1 MKFACFDHGGEFRTG
16 CIRGEMLVLLPAT
29 FRDVVDI
36 IEGGTEALA
45 IAASA
50 SADKAAPCVELA
62 TANLLSPIRRFR
74 RDVLCTGWNYWDHFE
89 EGHGRREG
97 QDVPRPNAPTFFGKS
112 PFTVVGPRADIVC
125 DSVVS
130 SQWDYEAELAL
141 VIGRQGRNIP
151 ATRAWEYVWGYCLAN
166 DVSARD
172 LQRRHGGQWL
182 KGKSIDGTMPLGPWI
197 TTVDSID
204 PQDIRLQCLINGE
217 IRQDASTRQMAFP
230 IPTLI
235 EELSFGMTL
244 FPGDVLLTG
253 TPSGV
258 GNART
263 PQVFLRAGDQMIVR
277 GEGLGE
283 LTNMLVAVPVETA
296 RGDKLYPA

>member
-1 MKFACFDHGGEFRTG
+1 MKFACFEYGGEARMG
-16 CIRGEMLVLLPAT
+16 CVRDEMLVLLPAT
-29 FRDVVDI
+29 FRDAVDI
-36 IEGGTEALA
+36 IEGGPEALA
-45 IAASA
+45 IAARL
-50 SADKAAPCVELA
+50 SADKAALCVELA
-62 TANLLSPIRRFR
+62 GAHLHSPIRRFR

-97 QDVPRPNAPTFFGKS
+97 QDVPRPKAPTFFGKS
-112 PFTVVGPRADIVC
+112 PFTVVGPRTDIVC
-125 DSVVS
+125 DSAVS

-141 VIGRQGRNIP
+141 VIGREGRNIP
-151 ATRAWEYVWGYCLAN
+151 AKRAWEYVWGYCLAN

-182 KGKSIDGTMPLGPWI
+182 KGKSIDGTMPFGPWI

-283 LTNMLVAVPVETA
+283 LRNMLVAVPVEMA
-296 RGDKLYPA
+296 R